1 MIIELS
7 NLDPV
12 ALQIGP
18 IAIRWYSIAYI
29 VGILSAMFYIKY
41 ENKKH
46 HIMSKEAYDDWLM
59 WAVLSIILGGRLGYV
74 LFYNPSYFLSNP
86 LEIFAIW
93 QGGMSFHGGL
103 VGSIIGMYL
112 FCRKFKV
119 DLLTLADVTATFVP
133 IGIFCGRIAN
143 FINME
148 LYGRPTNGD
157 FGVIFP
163 SDPDLLPRYPSQLY
177 EAFLEGLL
185 LFIILFSLNKFTK
198 IREKKGALSGVFL
211 ILYAIFRTIVEN
223 FREPDEQL
231 GFLFMHVTM
240 GQLLS
245 VPFILFGTYLILRK
259 NKKPIIHH

>member
-1 MIIELS
+1 MGIIQLS

-12 ALQIGP
+12 ALQLGP

-29 VGILSAMFYIKY
+29 TGILSAMFYINH

-46 HIMSKEAYDDWLM
+46 HFMSKTAYDDWLM
-59 WAVLSIILGGRLGYV
+59 WAVLSIIIGGRLGYV
-74 LFYNPSYFLSNP
+74 LFYNLPYFLSNP

-103 VGSIIGMYL
+103 IGSIIGMIL
-112 FCRKFKV
+112 FCRKYKI
-119 DLLTLADVTATFVP
+119 DLLTLADVTAVFVP
-133 IGIFCGRIAN
+133 IGIFCGRLAN

-148 LYGRPTNGD
+148 LYGRPTEGNYGI
-157 FGVIFP
+157 IFP
-163 SDPDLLPRYPSQLY
+163 TDPDLLPRHPSQLY

-198 IREKKGALSGVFL
+198 IREKKGALSGLFL
-211 ILYAIFRTIVEN
+211 ILYALFRLIVEN
-223 FREPDEQL
+223 FREPDAQL
-231 GFLFMHVTM
+231 GFLFLHVTM

-245 VPFILFGTYLILRK
+245 VPFILFGAFLVFRK
-259 NKKPIIHH
+259 FR